1 MYNQWP
7 PGTLFEM
14 ISLPLHVTLSL
25 ISLHLWS
32 CSLKLVED
40 NLNEIALAQGQN
52 VTELVNLVQENEGI
66 LKQMKVRV
74 LLLLL

>member
-1 MYNQWP
+1 M
-7 PGTLFEM
+7 
-14 ISLPLHVTLSL
+14 
-25 ISLHLWS
+25 
-32 CSLKLVED
+32 KLVED
-40 NLNEIALAQGQN
+40 NLNEIALAQGQK